1 MRKTALLLVL
11 FLSIPIIMQAKKQT
25 VTLRILETSD
35 VHGCFFPWDFINKR
49 PMKGTLARLSTY
61 LNNVRSEN
69 PDGVILLEN
78 GDILQGQ
85 PINYYYNYI
94 SPEKTNIAA
103 QCINYLKYDAQNWGN
118 HDTETGHPCYD
129 KWGKEILAPV
139 LSAKCHRQENR
150 KALPEAIHNNRAQ
163 GHKSGCHRHDYPCC
177 P

>member
-11 FLSIPIIMQAKKQT
+11 FLSIPIIIQAKKQT

-85 PINYYYNYI
+85 PIN
-94 SPEKTNIAA
+94 
-103 QCINYLKYDAQNWGN
+103 
-118 HDTETGHPCYD
+118 
-129 KWGKEILAPV
+129 
-139 LSAKCHRQENR
+139 LS
-150 KALPEAIHNNRAQ
+150 LIHI
-163 GHKSGCHRHDYPCC
+163 
-177 P
+177 